1 MTTVQLNM
9 EDNSW
14 APLPTGFDLVHM
26 RLLLGSI
33 RSSLWETVYK
43 NAFE

>member
-14 APLPTGFDLVHM
+14 APLPTNCDLVHM

-33 RSSLWETVYK
+33 HDSLWEAVYK